1 MNNDAKQIICLAN
14 PKFKKLFKRDKNM
27 ELKFK
32 KNICGFDFVKIGEAY
47 LCDEPLKA
55 KFDGKELENYKL
67 ALKLINNDLLKAE
80 QSTYLVY
87 VEDKLMYVGYYS
99 GSFKTRWLRE
109 QNNNLYFWHS
119 DNIDNQVNKLI
130 KDNKSVSVWLSVN
143 PYAKTKDNELVNI
156 SKVLED
162 KIIMEKQPKWNT
174 VGKDLAINK
183 KNTKTVMEI
192 LNINE

>member
-1 MNNDAKQIICLAN
+1 MKLE
-14 PKFKKLFKRDKNM
+14 FK
-27 ELKFK
+27 E
-32 KNICGFDFVKIGEAY
+32 NICGFNFVKIGFAY

-55 KFDGKELENYKL
+55 KFDGKELIDYKL

-87 VEDKLMYVGYYS
+87 VEDKLVYVGYYS

-130 KDNKSVSVWLSVN
+130 KDGKSVTVWLSVN
-143 PYAKTKDNELVNI
+143 PYATTKDNEMVNI
-156 SKVLED
+156 SKALED
-162 KIIMEKQPKWNT
+162 RIIIEKQPEWNK